1 MRQTTVLTIL
11 LAAVMS
17 VALFYLNFEVTE
29 LEDELDSLNEK
40 IISDRET
47 IHVLKA
53 EWSHLN
59 DVNRL
64 RDLAKRYLEM
74 QPTAPVQ
81 VKQAEDFS
89 NIHVIDDPD
98 GEGLEPRCSSS
109 VSAIPFHPLAK
120 VVTVQTWNCRIELCS
135 RAPASKP

>member
-1 MRQTTVLTIL
+1 MRQTTSISVL
-11 LAAVMS
+11 LAAVMG

-29 LEDELDSLNEK
+29 LEDELDNLNKK
-40 IISDRET
+40 IVSDRDT

-64 RDLAKRYLEM
+64 KDLAERYLEM
-74 QPTAPVQ
+74 QPTVPVQ
-81 VKQAEDFS
+81 VKPAEDFS

-98 GEGLEPRCSSS
+98 GEGFRPR
-109 VSAIPFHPLAK
+109 
-120 VVTVQTWNCRIELCS
+120 
-135 RAPASKP
+135 

>member
-1 MRQTTVLTIL
+1 MRQTTILTIL

-29 LEDELDSLNEK
+29 LEDELDSLNNK

-47 IHVLKA
+47 IHVLRA
-53 EWSHLN
+53 EWGHLN

-64 RDLAKRYLEM
+64 RDLAERYLEM

-98 GEGLEPRCSSS
+98 GEGLRPR
-109 VSAIPFHPLAK
+109 
-120 VVTVQTWNCRIELCS
+120 
-135 RAPASKP
+135 

>member
-1 MRQTTVLTIL
+1 MRQTTILTIL
-11 LAAVMS
+11 LAAIMS
-17 VALFYLNFEVTE
+17 VALFYLNFEVTA
-29 LEDELDSLNEK
+29 LEDELDGLNKK
-40 IISDRET
+40 IISDREA

-74 QPTAPVQ
+74 QPTAPFQ

-98 GEGLEPRCSSS
+98 GEGLGAR
-109 VSAIPFHPLAK
+109 
-120 VVTVQTWNCRIELCS
+120 
-135 RAPASKP
+135 

>member
-1 MRQTTVLTIL
+1 MRQTTILTIL

-29 LEDELDSLNEK
+29 LEDELDNLNTK
-40 IISDRET
+40 IVSDRET

-64 RDLAKRYLEM
+64 RDLAERYLEM

-98 GEGLEPRCSSS
+98 GEGLEPR
-109 VSAIPFHPLAK
+109 
-120 VVTVQTWNCRIELCS
+120 
-135 RAPASKP
+135 